1 MEISICIEIRTKKG
15 IEYVWRVNSM
25 AEYEATKRKI
35 KASHDKILSSW
46 IEVKSE
52 SEGLF
57 EEGCILVDT
66 RNIDRASF

>member
-35 KASHDKILSSW
+35 KARQDKILSSW